1 MGDSTLTGCN
11 TPRRRA
17 AATGLACAAAL
28 TLALAAGPAAAQSG
42 APSAAPSAAPA
53 APARSAAL
61 LEYRLGAGDVLR
73 VLVYQNP
80 DLSLETRIT
89 ESGLVS
95 YPLLGAIRLGGLTVT
110 EAERAIADGL
120 RNGNFVRQPQVTIAL
135 LQVRGHQASVLG
147 YVNRPGRY
155 PLESADT
162 RLSELLA
169 IAGGTSLNG
178 ADVVV
183 LSGMREGKPYRVEID
198 VPALFARGSRGDD
211 PIVINGD
218 TIWVER
224 QPLVYIYGEVQ
235 RPGSLRLERSMTLIQ
250 TLAAGGG
257 LTQRGTE
264 RGIRVHRRGPDGRVQ
279 VLQPA
284 MDDQLLDGDVV
295 YVRESLF

>member
-1 MGDSTLTGCN
+1 MGDSTLTGCS
-11 TPRRRA
+11 TPRRHA

-183 LSGMREGKPYRVEID
+183 LSGTREGKPYRVEID

-211 PIVINGD
+211 PIVVNGD